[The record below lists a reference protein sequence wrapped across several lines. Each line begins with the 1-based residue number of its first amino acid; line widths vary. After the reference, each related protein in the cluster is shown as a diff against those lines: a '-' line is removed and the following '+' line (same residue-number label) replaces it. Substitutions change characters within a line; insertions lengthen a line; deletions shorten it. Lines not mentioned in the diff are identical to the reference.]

1 MVFKFFNFI
10 FLIIFLYSCS
20 PINKQHGYLLDDLL
34 TSSEEILKFE
44 LESTTKNEVLTA
56 MGSPSIEIQDVE
68 NVWIYLLSLKEK
80 KVFEEDTLL
89 FQSIYRFEFDDN
101 GILVD
106 QNFLTADNFNKIAF
120 SSEKTRVE
128 RNAYGITDQLYDAF
142 TRGQ

>member
-1 MVFKFFNFI
+1 MFKFYSFI
-10 FLIIFLYSCS
+10 SLLLILYSCS

-34 TSSEEILKFE
+34 VSSEKISKFE
-44 LESTTKNEVLTA
+44 IKITTKNDVFDA

-80 KVFEEDTLL
+80 KVFDEDQLL
-89 FQSIYRFEFDDN
+89 FQSIYRFEFDDS
-101 GILVD
+101 GILI
-106 QNFLTADNFNKIAF
+106 QQALLTADNFNKIAF
-120 SSEKTRVE
+120 SSDVTRVE

>member
-1 MVFKFFNFI
+1 MFKFYNFTLLL
-10 FLIIFLYSCS
+10 LILYSCS

-34 TSSEEILKFE
+34 VSSEKISKFE
-44 LESTTKNEVLTA
+44 LNKTTKNDVFDT

-80 KVFEEDTLL
+80 KVFDEDQLL
-89 FQSIYRFEFDDN
+89 FQSIYRFEFDDS
-101 GILVD
+101 GILT
-106 QNFLTADNFNKIAF
+106 QQALLTADNFNKIAF
-120 SSEKTRVE
+120 SSDVTRVE

>member
-1 MVFKFFNFI
+1 MFKFYNFI
-10 FLIIFLYSCS
+10 FLLLILYSCS

-34 TSSEEILKFE
+34 ISSEKMLKFE
-44 LESTTKNEVLTA
+44 VNNTTKDEVFNV

-80 KVFEEDTLL
+80 KVFDDDILL
-89 FQSIYRFEFDDN
+89 FQNIYRFEFDND
-101 GILVD
+101 GVLVN
-106 QNFLTADNFNKIAF
+106 QTLLTSDNFNEIAF
-120 SSEKTRVE
+120 SSEETKVE

>member
-1 MVFKFFNFI
+1 MFKFYN
-10 FLIIFLYSCS
+10 LILLSLILYNCS

-34 TSSEEILKFE
+34 VSSEKISKFE
-44 LESTTKNEVLTA
+44 VNNTSKNDVFNA

-80 KVFEEDTLL
+80 KVFDEDELL
-89 FQSIYRFEFDDN
+89 FQSIYRFEFDN
-101 GILVD
+101 SGILID
-106 QNFLTADNFNKIAF
+106 QALLTADNFNKIDF
-120 SSEKTRVE
+120 SSEKTKVE